1 MIENEEVPE
10 SKEVNNFYNKI
21 YNFRMQQKLFKKKK
35 KKPHQNKKRKSSR
48 IKLRRKC
55 RIERWIRKYL
65 INRKSI

>member
-35 KKPHQNKKRKSSR
+35 KKPYQNKKRKKLQNK
-48 IKLRRKC
+48 IKK
-55 RIERWIRKYL
+55 KM
-65 INRKSI
+65 